1 MQLEGYR
8 DNHYL
13 ENILKNWIA
22 ISQNKIIIYRNVSYG
37 GKGADNAINFEYDKY
52 ASLFKK
58 EFIKRVIR

>member
-13 ENILKNWIA
+13 ENILKSWIA

-37 GKGADNAINFEYDKY
+37 GKGADNAINFEYNK
-52 ASLFKK
+52 SLFKK
-58 EFIKRVIR
+58 EFLKRVIR